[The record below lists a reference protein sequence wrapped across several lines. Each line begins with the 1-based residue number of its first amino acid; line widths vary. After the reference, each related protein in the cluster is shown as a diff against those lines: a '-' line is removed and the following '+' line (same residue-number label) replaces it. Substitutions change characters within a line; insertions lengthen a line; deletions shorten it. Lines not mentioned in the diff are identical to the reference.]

1 MSAPL
6 KRKDQQG
13 VTYQRPAEIEVWI
26 SKLETVD
33 AGERLSQFAL
43 PKKSLSYVP
52 SEVLVYFLRRAWGA
66 ADHEVFEKTFR
77 LLLARVD
84 RSLRS
89 RLWDSDIGNAS
100 DICDEIISRFV
111 LLITNDCNS
120 DKGLL
125 DFYEI
130 RFDRAICTIRAS
142 VLRKFYTEVGDVILV
157 PFDHQDIDGAP
168 LSAEVEA
175 TLDNYLSDESSKID
189 DPAFRIAL
197 FSAIDQ
203 LPHDQRQVI
212 GLRLKGIPVQSND
225 PSVMTIAR
233 MLQCDDRTVRNR
245 SARALK
251 SLKAAL
257 EEEVGK

>member
-1 MSAPL
+1 MPAPL

-13 VTYQRPAEIEVWI
+13 VPYQRPAEIEVWI
-26 SKLETVD
+26 SKLEMVA

-52 SEVLVYFLRRAWGA
+52 SEALVYFLRRAWA
-66 ADHEVFEKTFR
+66 AAEHEVFEKTFR

-89 RLWDSDIGNAS
+89 RLWDSEIGNAS

-111 LLITNDCNS
+111 LLITNDCHS
-120 DKGLL
+120 DEGLL

-142 VLRKFYTEVGDVILV
+142 VLRKFYTAAGDAILV
-157 PFDHQDIDGAP
+157 PFDSQDIDGSS

-175 TLDNYLSDESSKID
+175 TLENYLSDESSKID
-189 DPAFRIAL
+189 DPAFRIDL
-197 FSAIDQ
+197 FSAIDR
-203 LPHDQRQVI
+203 LPQDQRQVI

-225 PSVMTIAR
+225 PTVMTIAR

-245 SARALK
+245 SARAFR
-251 SLKAAL
+251 SLKAIL
-257 EEEVGK
+257 EEEVGQ